1 LADQEMGDVMSEDF
15 DPDLFMFQEQI
26 DKKQPVLYYLFSG
39 PSKEDE
45 TQLVWTIH
53 RHPASQLESLKSI
66 IKSFKFIS
74 VGSSFPRF
82 KS

>member
-1 LADQEMGDVMSEDF
+1 MGDVMSEDF

-26 DKKQPVLYYLFSG
+26 DKKQPVLYYLFLG

-74 VGSSFPRF
+74 VGSSFPRY